1 MHGVAF
7 RSKVVCTTLVYGRE
21 SAARRVLAVTSGE
34 GEIVERGL
42 LSMSDEKWEE
52 ALARGART

>member
-1 MHGVAF
+1 MKARCRF
-7 RSKVVCTTLVYGRE
+7 QK

-42 LSMSDEKWEE
+42 LSMLDEKWEE
-52 ALARGART
+52 ARARGART